1 MTVAVRDS
9 HFLAPNF
16 RRREVGQP
24 SQVVHGPT
32 KFWIFHLLVGLSPP
46 REGPWL
52 WGPSYRKSE
61 ERMSG
66 HEVSGREQ
74 WMEARKIEE
83 VKPPSGVGDREV
95 RLEPVPSAPVPAAP
109 LDPGT
114 GGAQLSSHQDT
125 GSAQKG
131 DVAQSHAALG
141 LRAGPRHRLTV
152 WGSGRFCPRLCQGDR

>member
-1 MTVAVRDS
+1 MAAVRDS
-9 HFLAPNF
+9 RFLTPNF

-109 LDPGT
+109 RTPGQEERSCLHIKTRARLRKAMWPRVTLHWASVLALVT
-114 GGAQLSSHQDT
+114 G
-125 GSAQKG
+125 
-131 DVAQSHAALG
+131 
-141 LRAGPRHRLTV
+141 
-152 WGSGRFCPRLCQGDR
+152 